1 MPFMEKIVNLR
12 TQKSQDTS
20 IPATAARTLIL
31 SFPRPIAGSVPSK
44 PIQDAYSTVSRVLIP
59 KLLGFYVIDRDPKAG
74 KRTNPGLGMLNVD
87 SPKGADIEA
96 IDLLSDVIRCF
107 GVMLQE
113 PEIQAL
119 QQKLTEIL
127 EDSKTGPI
135 AKKRAVASMS
145 TLSYYMPDT
154 LLSSFVSSM
163 IESFRSAHLTPTK
176 RRLLISLM
184 GAVARAIPRRFGPYL
199 QTMAPFVLSAVSQ
212 RELEE
217 SMEAM
222 SEDNLDASAEEAKE
236 AAFMALNDF
245 VSCCPNEMIAFT
257 KEIVESGLRYITYDP
272 AVITNEE
279 EDGDEM
285 GDSEEVDFDEDDE
298 DYEQEESL
306 DDDENSSW
314 KIRRCASRM
323 IYNLIST
330 RGNELIDEGVVY
342 ERITPVLVKS
352 FKEREESVRLEILAT
367 ITLIIR
373 KTAEA
378 VAPISLVTNG
388 PTVSLPIQG
397 PNPRKRRRGDS
408 NAHELEEQVSSQGF
422 ASPTS
427 LPSPTS
433 TTRSELLRLG
443 PSILTGAVKLLNQK
457 LIPTKQATITLLK
470 TYVQLKRDSLT
481 DYLGKVLEPVVDC
494 IKISPTQVGAQALVS
509 SSTGSAATGTTLRIE
524 SLQFLSI
531 LFDTHSSKSAAP
543 YLDRVIQGLLQA
555 VNDKYFKIACE
566 ALGSSESVIQALT
579 PPRAFGYDKSS
590 GKYVETMFDMVLT
603 KAKSND
609 VDVEVRQRA
618 IHALGICLARTADAR
633 QHIPA
638 RKRKDALLFL
648 RDRLK
653 GEMTRVASIG
663 AVDMILASST
673 NAQDFDL
680 AWIREITAELANQL
694 RKADR
699 RLRGSSLSAIRRLAG
714 NATASSGIDTETL
727 KLLTSQLLLLFSA
740 DNFQHLGIVVSVLTG
755 LVQKAPQVIVTEEV
769 NSRICQVVVEPLSG
783 HILDAFLGLIEA
795 IGKQGVGASLM
806 TDLLQKVGVNGD
818 PSIVGTVVGTLLAT
832 GGSSLPIS
840 TNHILNELNTKQD
853 DQRVSL
859 ALFILGEVGLRQG
872 LSSNVQ
878 PKVYLDFLQSKSDL
892 VQRAAA
898 VGLGRAGAANTGS
911 FLPVILEATEN
922 TGNLQ
927 SLILYSIKELLQQS
941 SRVSV
946 DVASY
951 SEAIWNSLIKL
962 SGSTDN
968 KAVGAECVGRLAATE
983 PLKYLPLLQVSFKP
997 FLFSPCHECLLMF
1010 EELLERSN
1018 AVGARHGDSG
1028 H

>member
-1 MPFMEKIVNLR
+1 MNLQ

-31 SFPRPIAGSVPSK
+31 SFPRPIAGTAPSK
-44 PIQDAYSTVSRVLIP
+44 PVQDAYSTVSRVMIP
-59 KLLGFYVIDRDPKAG
+59 KLLGFHAIERDPKAS
-74 KRTNPGLGMLNVD
+74 KRTNPGRGMLSVD

-127 EDSKTGPI
+127 EDPKTGPI

-145 TLSYYMPDT
+145 TLSFYMPDT
-154 LLSSFVSSM
+154 LLSSFVSGT
-163 IESFRSAHLTPTK
+163 IESFHSSYLTPTK

-184 GAVARAIPRRFGPYL
+184 GAVARAIPQRFGPYL
-199 QTMAPFVLSAVSQ
+199 KTMAPFVLSAVSQ

-217 SMEAM
+217 SIEAI
-222 SEDNLDASAEEAKE
+222 SEDSFDASAEEAKE

-245 VSCCPNEMIAFT
+245 VSCCPSEMNAFT
-257 KEIVESGLRYITYDP
+257 EEIIESGLRYITYDP
-272 AVITNEE
+272 AVVSNDE
-279 EDGDEM
+279 EDG
-285 GDSEEVDFDEDDE
+285 EEIDDNEEGNFDEDDD

-314 KIRRCASRM
+314 KIRRCASKM
-323 IYNLIST
+323 IYTLISM
-330 RGNELIDEGVVY
+330 RGNELIEEGVVY
-342 ERITPVLVKS
+342 ERIAPVLVRS

-373 KTAEA
+373 KTVEA
-378 VAPISLVTNG
+378 VAPISISTNG
-388 PTVSLPIQG
+388 PTITLPIQG

-408 NAHELEEQVSSQGF
+408 NAHGLEEQGNSQGF
-422 ASPTS
+422 VSPVP

-433 TTRSELLRLG
+433 GTRTELLRLG
-443 PSILTGAVKLLNQK
+443 PSILAGAVRLLNQK
-457 LIPTKQATITLLK
+457 LIPTKQATITMLK

-481 DYLGKVLEPVVDC
+481 DYLHKILEPVVDC
-494 IKISPTQVGAQALVS
+494 IKVSSAQVGTQALVS

-524 SLQFLSI
+524 SLQFLGT
-531 LFDTHSSKSAAP
+531 LFDTHSSKSVVP
-543 YLDRVIQGLLQA
+543 YLDRVINGLLQA
-555 VNDKYFKIACE
+555 INDKYFKIACE

-579 PPRAFGYDKSS
+579 PPRAFGYEKGS
-590 GKYVETMFDMVLT
+590 GKYVETMFDMVLK

-618 IHALGICLARTADAR
+618 IHAVGICLARTADAR
-633 QHIPA
+633 QHIPS
-638 RKRKDALLFL
+638 RKRKDAMLFL

-653 GEMTRVASIG
+653 SEMTRVASIN
-663 AVDMILASST
+663 AVDMLLASSN
-673 NAQDFDL
+673 NAEDL
-680 AWIREITAELANQL
+680 DPKWIREITLELANQL

-699 RLRGSSLSAIRRLAG
+699 RLRGSSLSAIRRLTG
-714 NATASSGIDTETL
+714 NATASGSIDTETL
-727 KLLTSQLLLLFSA
+727 QLLTSQLLPLVSA
-740 DNFQHLGIVVSVLTG
+740 DNFQHLSIVIMVLSG
-755 LVQKAPQVIVTEEV
+755 LVKKAPQVVVTEGV
-769 NSRICQVVVEPLSG
+769 NSRICQVVVESLSG

-795 IGKQGVGASLM
+795 IGKLGVGAPLM

-840 TNHILNELNTKQD
+840 TNHILNELETKQD
-853 DQRVSL
+853 DKRVSL

-872 LSSNVQ
+872 SSSNIQ
-878 PKVYLDFLQSKSDL
+878 PKVFLDFLQSKSDV

-898 VGLGRAGAANTGS
+898 VGLGRAGAANTQL
-911 FLPVILEATEN
+911 FLPVILGATEN

-941 SRVSV
+941 SRVSA
-946 DVASY
+946 DVTSY
-951 SEAIWNSLIKL
+951 SEAIWTSLMKL

-983 PLKYLPLLQVSFKP
+983 PLKYLPLLQVSLRLP
-997 FLFSPCHECLLMF
+997 SP
-1010 EELLERSN
+1010 
-1018 AVGARHGDSG
+1018 V
-1028 H
+1028 